1 MRKIDL
7 RVLLQALSAADAP
20 REVLAGADVL
30 HGALPLA
37 GVSIDSREDQ
47 RGKLFF
53 ALRGERADGHDYV
66 SGALR
71 QGALGAVVETR
82 AFADHPARADILE
95 YAGRHARI
103 IIAAEDPR
111 RALGDMAAAALAV
124 WRVSVI
130 AVTGSSG
137 KTTTRNILYTL
148 LSGSIAARNAAKNY
162 NNDIG
167 VPLTI
172 FSLEEN
178 DGMLLLEMGMNHAGE
193 LSRLAE
199 IARPRIVIIT
209 NIGTAHIENFGS
221 QSAIAQAKKEA
232 LSRFD
237 AGCSAVLNRD
247 DPYFDF
253 LKADVPG
260 TIIPFG
266 AIPEGF
272 VVIQDRGLDGYMLGC
287 CDGGEVRFALGGAHN
302 LINLSAA
309 AAAADKLGLA
319 KSVIAERIS
328 HIRAVESRSQ
338 VVGGRVS
345 IINDCYNAN
354 PESMRAGLAL
364 LASVRGSRRI
374 AVLADM
380 LELGGDSARL
390 HGELGA
396 WISAGQVCDEL
407 VAIGPAMAACAREA
421 EARGFC
427 AERLH
432 VFPSSDAVKP
442 WLADFVHTG
451 DTVLLKGSHAMHLE
465 EMLPLLEA

>member
-7 RVLLQALSAADAP
+7 RTLVQPPAGAP
-20 REVLAGADVL
+20 CEVLAGAGVL
-30 HGALPLA
+30 NTAAAPS
-37 GVSIDSREDQ
+37 GVSVDSREDQ

-53 ALRGERADGHDYV
+53 ALQGERADGHDYV
-66 SGALR
+66 PDALR
-71 QGALGAVVETR
+71 RGALGAVVDAR
-82 AFADHPARADILE
+82 AFADHPARGSVLAHA
-95 YAGRHARI
+95 AGHGQI
-103 IIAAEDPR
+103 IIAARDPR
-111 RALGDMAAAALAV
+111 RALGDMAAAALAA
-124 WRVSVI
+124 WRVPAI

-137 KTTTRNILYTL
+137 KTTTRNILHTL
-148 LSGSIAARNAAKNY
+148 LSGSFAVRNAAKNF

-193 LSRLAE
+193 LARLAE
-199 IARPRIVIIT
+199 IARPRTVIIT

-232 LSRFD
+232 LSCFD
-237 AGCSAVLNRD
+237 AGCSAVLNRE
-247 DPYFDF
+247 DPWFDF

-260 TIIPFG
+260 AIIPFG

-272 VVIQDRGLDGYMLGC
+272 AVALDRGIHGYMLGC
-287 CDGGEVRFALGGAHN
+287 DGGEVSFALGGAHN

-309 AAAADKLGLA
+309 VAAAYKLGLA

-345 IINDCYNAN
+345 VINDCYNAN

-380 LELGGDSARL
+380 LELGGDSMRL

-421 EARGFC
+421 LSRGFC

-432 VFPSSDAVKP
+432 AFPSRDEAMP
-442 WLADFVHTG
+442 WLAGFVRAG
-451 DTVLLKGSHAMHLE
+451 DTVLLKGSHAMRLE

>member
-1 MRKIDL
+1 MRKINL
-7 RVLLQALSAADAP
+7 RILLNTLSA
-20 REVLAGADVL
+20 EVLAGADAL
-30 HGALPLA
+30 HSGEPLILS

-66 SGALR
+66 MDALL
-71 QGALGAVVETR
+71 QGALAAVVDAR
-82 AFADHPARADILE
+82 AFADHPARARILE
-95 YAGRHARI
+95 YAGRHTRI
-103 IIAAEDPR
+103 IIAACDAR
-111 RALGDMAAAALAV
+111 RALGDMAAIALAA
-124 WRVSVI
+124 WRVPVI

-148 LSGSIAARNAAKNY
+148 LSARFAVRNAAKNY

-172 FSLEEN
+172 FSLEDN
-178 DGMLLLEMGMNHAGE
+178 DEMLLLEMGMNHVGE

-199 IARPRIVIIT
+199 IARPVLVIIT

-221 QSAIAQAKKEA
+221 REAIARAKKEA
-232 LSRFD
+232 LSYFD
-237 AGCSAVLNRD
+237 ANCAAVLNRD

-253 LKADVPG
+253 LRAEVPG

-272 VVIQDRGLDGYMLGC
+272 TVARDRGLDGYMLGC
-287 CDGGEVRFALGGAHN
+287 AGGEVSFALGGAHN
-302 LINLSAA
+302 LMNLSAA

-319 KSVIAERIS
+319 KSVIAGRIS
-328 HIRAVESRSQ
+328 YIRAVESRSQ
-338 VVGGRVS
+338 VVGGRVA

-354 PESMRAGLAL
+354 PESMRAGLTL

-380 LELGGDSARL
+380 LELGGDSARI

-396 WISAGQVCDEL
+396 WISGEEVCDEF
-407 VAIGPAMAACAREA
+407 VAIGPAMAGCASEA
-421 EARGFC
+421 RARGFC

-432 VFPSSDAVKP
+432 IFPSCGEAKS
-442 WLADFVHTG
+442 WLPGFVRAG
-451 DTVLLKGSHAMHLE
+451 DTVFLKGSHAMRLE
-465 EMLPLLEA
+465 EMLPLLES